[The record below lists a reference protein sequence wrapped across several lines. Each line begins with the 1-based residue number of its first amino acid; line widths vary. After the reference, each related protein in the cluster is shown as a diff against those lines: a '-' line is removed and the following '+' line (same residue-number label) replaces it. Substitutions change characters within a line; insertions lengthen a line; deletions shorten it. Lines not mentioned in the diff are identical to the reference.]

1 MEEWKECRLVAGN
14 KGVDREILYIDAMEV
29 PDIIPGSIKYELM
42 ITTGYNAM
50 KYRDEGVYVRYY

>member
-29 PDIIPGSIKYELM
+29 PDIIPWIKKM
-42 ITTGYNAM
+42 S
-50 KYRDEGVYVRYY
+50 